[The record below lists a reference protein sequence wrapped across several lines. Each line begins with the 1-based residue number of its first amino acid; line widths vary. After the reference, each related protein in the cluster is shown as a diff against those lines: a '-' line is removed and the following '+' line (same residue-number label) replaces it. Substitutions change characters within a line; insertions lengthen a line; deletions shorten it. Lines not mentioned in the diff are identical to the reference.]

1 MNKTA
6 MAAAVSVILAG
17 GAHAAQQERP
27 NVIVIIADDMGY
39 SDISPFGGEIP
50 TPNLQAMAEQGM
62 RMSQYYTSPMSAP
75 ARSMLL
81 TGNSNQQAGMG
92 GMWWY
97 DSTIGKEG
105 YELRLTDRVT
115 TMAERFKDAGYNT
128 LMAGKWHLGFV
139 PGATPKDR
147 GFNHAF
153 AFMGGGT
160 SHFNDAVPLGTV
172 EAFHTYYTRDGERVS
187 LPDDFYSSEAYARQM
202 NSWIK
207 ATPKEQPVFAWLAF
221 TAPHD
226 PLQAPDEWIKRFKGQ
241 YEQGYAEV
249 YRQRIARLKA
259 LGIIHDDTPLPHLEL
274 DKEWEALT
282 PEQQKYT
289 AKVMQVYAAMIANM
303 DAQIG
308 TLMET
313 LKQTG
318 RDKNTLLVFLTDNG
332 ANPAQGFY
340 YESTPEFW
348 KQFDNRY
355 DNIGRKGSFVSY
367 GPHWANVS
375 NAPYANYHKTT
386 SAQGGINTDFMIAGP
401 GITRHGHID
410 ASTMAVYDVAPTL
423 YEFAGIDPNKSL
435 AKKPVLPMIGV
446 SFKRYLTGEVQA
458 PPRGKYGVELH
469 HQAAW
474 VDGEWKLRRLVPRGL
489 TAGDAPW
496 QLFNL
501 HDDPLETHDVAAQ
514 HPDRVKAM
522 SEAYEAFARRT
533 MVTRAQGKMI
543 DYVGIDSK
551 TGRYLAVDPA
561 TMKPVPAPQ
570 AIPESEIH

>member
-1 MNKTA
+1 MEPDGQLYACDHLINAEHRLGRLDEQTLAAAVDASVQLPFGQQKSLRRECQTCSVKMVCQGGCPAHLNAAGNNRLCGGYYRFFSDILAPVRPFSRDLNGLKASAGRVCWDCAYCVAPYPDDIPPLNRRVSREQKA
-6 MAAAVSVILAG
+6 MAAAVSMILAG

-160 SHFNDAVPLGTV
+160 SHFNDAIPLGTV

-207 ATPKEQPVFAWLAF
+207 ATPKEQPVFA
-221 TAPHD
+221 
-226 PLQAPDEWIKRFKGQ
+226 
-241 YEQGYAEV
+241 
-249 YRQRIARLKA
+249 
-259 LGIIHDDTPLPHLEL
+259 
-274 DKEWEALT
+274 
-282 PEQQKYT
+282 
-289 AKVMQVYAAMIANM
+289 
-303 DAQIG
+303 
-308 TLMET
+308 
-313 LKQTG
+313 
-318 RDKNTLLVFLTDNG
+318 
-332 ANPAQGFY
+332 PAG
-340 YESTPEFW
+340 
-348 KQFDNRY
+348 
-355 DNIGRKGSFVSY
+355 
-367 GPHWANVS
+367 
-375 NAPYANYHKTT
+375 
-386 SAQGGINTDFMIAGP
+386 
-401 GITRHGHID
+401 
-410 ASTMAVYDVAPTL
+410 
-423 YEFAGIDPNKSL
+423 
-435 AKKPVLPMIGV
+435 
-446 SFKRYLTGEVQA
+446 
-458 PPRGKYGVELH
+458 LH
-469 HQAAW
+469 
-474 VDGEWKLRRLVPRGL
+474 RP
-489 TAGDAPW
+489 
-496 QLFNL
+496 
-501 HDDPLETHDVAAQ
+501 
-514 HPDRVKAM
+514 
-522 SEAYEAFARRT
+522 S
-533 MVTRAQGKMI
+533 
-543 DYVGIDSK
+543 
-551 TGRYLAVDPA
+551 
-561 TMKPVPAPQ
+561 
-570 AIPESEIH
+570 

>member
-160 SHFNDAVPLGTV
+160 SHFNDAIPLGTV

-207 ATPKEQPVFAWLAF
+207 DTPQDQPVFAWLAF

-226 PLQAPDEWIKRFKGQ
+226 PLQAPDEWIKRFNC
-241 YEQGYAEV
+241 
-249 YRQRIARLKA
+249 L
-259 LGIIHDDTPLPHLEL
+259 L
-274 DKEWEALT
+274 
-282 PEQQKYT
+282 YT
-289 AKVMQVYAAMIANM
+289 SPSP
-303 DAQIG
+303 
-308 TLMET
+308 
-313 LKQTG
+313 
-318 RDKNTLLVFLTDNG
+318 RD
-332 ANPAQGFY
+332 
-340 YESTPEFW
+340 
-348 KQFDNRY
+348 
-355 DNIGRKGSFVSY
+355 
-367 GPHWANVS
+367 
-375 NAPYANYHKTT
+375 
-386 SAQGGINTDFMIAGP
+386 
-401 GITRHGHID
+401 
-410 ASTMAVYDVAPTL
+410 
-423 YEFAGIDPNKSL
+423 
-435 AKKPVLPMIGV
+435 
-446 SFKRYLTGEVQA
+446 
-458 PPRGKYGVELH
+458 
-469 HQAAW
+469 
-474 VDGEWKLRRLVPRGL
+474 
-489 TAGDAPW
+489 
-496 QLFNL
+496 
-501 HDDPLETHDVAAQ
+501 
-514 HPDRVKAM
+514 
-522 SEAYEAFARRT
+522 
-533 MVTRAQGKMI
+533 
-543 DYVGIDSK
+543 
-551 TGRYLAVDPA
+551 
-561 TMKPVPAPQ
+561 
-570 AIPESEIH
+570 

>member
-1 MNKTA
+1 M
-6 MAAAVSVILAG
+6 
-17 GAHAAQQERP
+17 
-27 NVIVIIADDMGY
+27 
-39 SDISPFGGEIP
+39 
-50 TPNLQAMAEQGM
+50 
-62 RMSQYYTSPMSAP
+62 
-75 ARSMLL
+75 
-81 TGNSNQQAGMG
+81 
-92 GMWWY
+92 
-97 DSTIGKEG
+97 
-105 YELRLTDRVT
+105 
-115 TMAERFKDAGYNT
+115 
-128 LMAGKWHLGFV
+128 
-139 PGATPKDR
+139 
-147 GFNHAF
+147 
-153 AFMGGGT
+153 
-160 SHFNDAVPLGTV
+160 
-172 EAFHTYYTRDGERVS
+172 
-187 LPDDFYSSEAYARQM
+187 
-202 NSWIK
+202 
-207 ATPKEQPVFAWLAF
+207 
-221 TAPHD
+221 
-226 PLQAPDEWIKRFKGQ
+226 IKRFKGQ

-348 KQFDNRY
+348 KQFDNSY
-355 DNIGRKGSFVSY
+355 DNVGRKGSFVSY

-386 SAQGGINTDFMIAGP
+386 SAQGGINTDFMISGP
-401 GITRHGHID
+401 GITRHGKID

-446 SFKRYLTGEVQA
+446 SFKRYLTGEVQE
-458 PPRGKYGVELH
+458 PPRGNYGVELH

-474 VDGEWKLRRLVPRGL
+474 SMANGSCDGWCR
-489 TAGDAPW
+489 
-496 QLFNL
+496 
-501 HDDPLETHDVAAQ
+501 AAS
-514 HPDRVKAM
+514 P
-522 SEAYEAFARRT
+522 
-533 MVTRAQGKMI
+533 
-543 DYVGIDSK
+543 
-551 TGRYLAVDPA
+551 PA
-561 TMKPVPAPQ
+561 TRRGSCLICTTTRWRRMMSRPN
-570 AIPESEIH
+570 IPIGSKS